1 MTISLKASKDDAALI
16 EQIAARAFEDQA
28 GDTPMLEF
36 MMDITA
42 AHLNG
47 RPLDLARFLEGPDFD
62 FAHDVWGIRNH
73 LNRETGQLENCFL
86 PRYATKQAA

>member
-1 MTISLKASKDDAALI
+1 
-16 EQIAARAFEDQA
+16 
-28 GDTPMLEF
+28 
-36 MMDITA
+36 
-42 AHLNG
+42 
-47 RPLDLARFLEGPDFD
+47 LDLARFLEGPDFD